1 MCTKMKEFL
10 KKMKDPQYK
19 FFGYILG
26 LFIMFI
32 IALCLPKNN
41 SNTVNTIN
49 NDKDTPNTTDNKVLE
64 FLNNQEDYTYNFK
77 YVLKVND
84 QTITYQGQKT
94 NNEEYIT
101 IEGNSYL
108 IKDSL
113 IYIKSGDI
121 YQIYND
127 NIYTNKM
134 ELFTNG
140 KILTNYI
147 NKGYL
152 KDNTY
157 LINLKDIIYNYED
170 KIKYLYFEY
179 FGKFTTNPKEAL
191 ARLKQEIN
199 NEPFNDN
206 LKYFFKLS
214 SNHN

>member
-1 MCTKMKEFL
+1 MKEFL
-10 KKMKDPQYK
+10 KKMDDPKYK
-19 FFGYILG
+19 FLGYMLG

-41 SNTVNTIN
+41 DPTNIIS
-49 NDKDTPNTTDNKVLE
+49 NDKDKTNNTDNQVLE
-64 FLNNQEDYTYNFK
+64 FLNNQEDYTYDFK

-101 IEGNSYL
+101 IGDKSYL
-108 IKDSL
+108 IKDGL
-113 IYIKSGDI
+113 TYIKSDDT

-157 LINLKDIIYNYED
+157 LINLKEIIYNYED
-170 KIKYLYFEY
+170 NDYIEVSS
-179 FGKFTTNPKEAL
+179 N
-191 ARLKQEIN
+191 ISN
-199 NEPFNDN
+199 NEYIINIECKDYLN
-206 LKYFFKLS
+206 YIYKDIENADIELIY
-214 SNHN
+214 SNIVKKS

>member
-1 MCTKMKEFL
+1 MKELL

-26 LFIMFI
+26 LIIMFA

-41 SNTVNTIN
+41 SNNTNTIN
-49 NDKDTPNTTDNKVLE
+49 NDKDKTNNTDNKVLE
-64 FLNNQEDYTYNFK
+64 FLNNQEDYTYDFK
-77 YVLKVND
+77 YVLKVNN

-101 IEGNSYL
+101 SEDNSYL
-108 IKDSL
+108 IKDGL
-113 IYIKSGDI
+113 TYIESDDT

-140 KILTNYI
+140 RILTNYI

-170 KIKYLYFEY
+170 NDYIEVSS
-179 FGKFTTNPKEAL
+179 N
-191 ARLKQEIN
+191 ISN
-199 NEPFNDN
+199 NEYIINIECKDYLN
-206 LKYFFKLS
+206 YIYEDIENADIELTY
-214 SNHN
+214 SNIAKKS

>member
-1 MCTKMKEFL
+1 MKEFL
-10 KKMKDPQYK
+10 KKMDDPKYK
-19 FFGYILG
+19 FLGYMLG

-41 SNTVNTIN
+41 SNTANTIN
-49 NDKDTPNTTDNKVLE
+49 NDKDKTNNTDNQVLE
-64 FLNNQEDYTYNFK
+64 FLNNQEDYTYDFK

-101 IEGNSYL
+101 IEDDSYL
-108 IKDSL
+108 IKDGL
-113 IYIKSGDI
+113 IYIKSDNI

-134 ELFTNG
+134 NLFTNG

-157 LINLKDIIYNYED
+157 LINLKEIIYNYED
-170 KIKYLYFEY
+170 NDYIEVSS
-179 FGKFTTNPKEAL
+179 N
-191 ARLKQEIN
+191 ISN
-199 NEPFNDN
+199 NEYIINIECKDYLN
-206 LKYFFKLS
+206 YIYKDIENADIELIY
-214 SNHN
+214 SNIVKKS

>member
-1 MCTKMKEFL
+1 MKEFL
-10 KKMKDPQYK
+10 KKMDEPKYK
-19 FFGYILG
+19 FLGYMLG
-26 LFIMFI
+26 LFIMFV

-41 SNTVNTIN
+41 SNTANTIN
-49 NDKDTPNTTDNKVLE
+49 NDNNKPYTTDNQVLE

-77 YVLKVND
+77 YVLKVNN

-101 IEGNSYL
+101 TEDNSYL
-108 IKDSL
+108 IKDGL
-113 IYIKSGDI
+113 TYIKSDDT

-134 ELFTNG
+134 NLFTNG

-157 LINLKDIIYNYED
+157 LINLKEIIYNYED
-170 KIKYLYFEY
+170 NDYIEVSS
-179 FGKFTTNPKEAL
+179 N
-191 ARLKQEIN
+191 ISN
-199 NEPFNDN
+199 NEYIINIECKDYLN
-206 LKYFFKLS
+206 YIYKDIENADIELIY
-214 SNHN
+214 SNIVKKS

>member
-1 MCTKMKEFL
+1 MKEFL
-10 KKMKDPQYK
+10 KKMDDPKYK
-19 FFGYILG
+19 FLGYMLG
-26 LFIMFI
+26 LFIMFV

-41 SNTVNTIN
+41 DPTNTIN
-49 NDKDTPNTTDNKVLE
+49 NDKDKPNTTDNQVLE

-77 YVLKVND
+77 YVLKVNN

-101 IEGNSYL
+101 IEDKSYL
-108 IKDSL
+108 IKDGL
-113 IYIKSGDI
+113 IYIKSDDI

-157 LINLKDIIYNYED
+157 LINLKEIIYNYED
-170 KIKYLYFEY
+170 NDYIEVSS
-179 FGKFTTNPKEAL
+179 N
-191 ARLKQEIN
+191 ISN
-199 NEPFNDN
+199 NEYIINIECKDYLN
-206 LKYFFKLS
+206 YIYKDIENADIELIY
-214 SNHN
+214 SNIVKKS

>member
-1 MCTKMKEFL
+1 MKEFL
-10 KKMKDPQYK
+10 KKMDDPKYK
-19 FFGYILG
+19 FLGYMLG

-41 SNTVNTIN
+41 DPTNIIS
-49 NDKDTPNTTDNKVLE
+49 NDKDKTNNTDNQVLE
-64 FLNNQEDYTYNFK
+64 FLNNQEDYTYDFK

-101 IEGNSYL
+101 IGDKSYL
-108 IKDSL
+108 IKDGL

-157 LINLKDIIYNYED
+157 LINLKEIIYNYED
-170 KIKYLYFEY
+170 NDYIEVSS
-179 FGKFTTNPKEAL
+179 N
-191 ARLKQEIN
+191 ISN
-199 NEPFNDN
+199 NEYIINIECKDYLN
-206 LKYFFKLS
+206 YIYKDIENADIELIY
-214 SNHN
+214 SNIVKKS

>member
-1 MCTKMKEFL
+1 MKEFL
-10 KKMKDPQYK
+10 KKMDNPKYK
-19 FFGYILG
+19 FLGYMLG

-41 SNTVNTIN
+41 DQTNIIS
-49 NDKDTPNTTDNKVLE
+49 NDKDKTNNTDNKVLE
-64 FLNNQEDYTYNFK
+64 FLNNQEDYNYNFK

-84 QTITYQGQKT
+84 QTTVYQGQKT

-101 IEGNSYL
+101 IEDNSYL
-108 IKDSL
+108 IKDGL
-113 IYIKSGDI
+113 IYIKSDDI

-152 KDNTY
+152 KGNTY
-157 LINLKDIIYNYED
+157 LINLKDIIYNYEGND
-170 KIKYLYFEY
+170 YIEVSS
-179 FGKFTTNPKEAL
+179 N
-191 ARLKQEIN
+191 ISN
-199 NEPFNDN
+199 NEYIINIECKDYLN
-206 LKYFFKLS
+206 YIYKDIENADIELIY
-214 SNHN
+214 SNIVKKS

>member
-1 MCTKMKEFL
+1 MKEIL
-10 KKMKDPQYK
+10 KKMDDPKYK
-19 FFGYILG
+19 FLGYMLG

-41 SNTVNTIN
+41 SNNTNTIN
-49 NDKDTPNTTDNKVLE
+49 NDNNKPNTTDNQVLE

-77 YVLKVND
+77 YVLKVNN

-101 IEGNSYL
+101 IEDNSYL
-108 IKDSL
+108 IKAGL
-113 IYIKSGDI
+113 IYIKSDDI

-157 LINLKDIIYNYED
+157 LINLKEIIYNYED
-170 KIKYLYFEY
+170 NDYIEVSS
-179 FGKFTTNPKEAL
+179 N
-191 ARLKQEIN
+191 ISN
-199 NEPFNDN
+199 NEYIINIECKDYLN
-206 LKYFFKLS
+206 YIYKDIENADIELTY
-214 SNHN
+214 SNIVKKS

>member
-1 MCTKMKEFL
+1 MKEIL
-10 KKMKDPQYK
+10 KKMDDPKYK
-19 FFGYILG
+19 FLGYMLG

-41 SNTVNTIN
+41 DPTNTIN
-49 NDKDTPNTTDNKVLE
+49 NDKDKPNTTDNQVLD

-77 YVLKVND
+77 YVLKVNN

-101 IEGNSYL
+101 TEDNSYL
-108 IKDSL
+108 IKDGL
-113 IYIKSGDI
+113 TYIKSDDT
-121 YQIYND
+121 YQICND

-134 ELFTNG
+134 NLFTNG

-157 LINLKDIIYNYED
+157 LINLKEIIYNYED
-170 KIKYLYFEY
+170 NDYIEVSS
-179 FGKFTTNPKEAL
+179 N
-191 ARLKQEIN
+191 ISN
-199 NEPFNDN
+199 NEYIINIECKDYLN
-206 LKYFFKLS
+206 YIYKDIENADIELTY
-214 SNHN
+214 SNIVKKS

>member
-1 MCTKMKEFL
+1 MKEFL
-10 KKMKDPQYK
+10 KKMDDPKYK
-19 FFGYILG
+19 FLGYMLG

-41 SNTVNTIN
+41 DPTNIIS
-49 NDKDTPNTTDNKVLE
+49 NDKDKTNNTDNQVLE
-64 FLNNQEDYTYNFK
+64 FLNNQEDYTYDFK

-101 IEGNSYL
+101 IEDNSYL
-108 IKDSL
+108 IKDGL
-113 IYIKSGDI
+113 IYIKSDDI

-157 LINLKDIIYNYED
+157 LINLKDIIYNYEGND
-170 KIKYLYFEY
+170 YIEVSS
-179 FGKFTTNPKEAL
+179 N
-191 ARLKQEIN
+191 ISN
-199 NEPFNDN
+199 NEYIINIECKDYLN
-206 LKYFFKLS
+206 YIYKDIENADIELIY
-214 SNHN
+214 SNIVKKS

>member
-1 MCTKMKEFL
+1 MKEFL
-10 KKMKDPQYK
+10 KKMDDPKYK
-19 FFGYILG
+19 FLGYMLG

-41 SNTVNTIN
+41 SNTANTIN
-49 NDKDTPNTTDNKVLE
+49 NDKDKPNTTDNQVLE

-77 YVLKVND
+77 YVLKVNN

-101 IEGNSYL
+101 TEDNSYL
-108 IKDSL
+108 IKDGL
-113 IYIKSGDI
+113 TYIKSDDT

-134 ELFTNG
+134 NLFTNG

-157 LINLKDIIYNYED
+157 LINLKEIIYNYED
-170 KIKYLYFEY
+170 NDYIEVSS
-179 FGKFTTNPKEAL
+179 N
-191 ARLKQEIN
+191 ISN
-199 NEPFNDN
+199 NEYIINIECKDYLN
-206 LKYFFKLS
+206 YIYKDIENADIELIY
-214 SNHN
+214 SNIVKKS

>member
-1 MCTKMKEFL
+1 MKEFL
-10 KKMKDPQYK
+10 KKMKDPKYQL
-19 FFGYILG
+19 FGYLLG
-26 LFIMFI
+26 IFVIYI
-32 IALCLPKNN
+32 ISMCLSRNN
-41 SNTVNTIN
+41 SNNTNTIN
-49 NDKDTPNTTDNKVLE
+49 NNKPNTTDNQILE
-64 FLNNQEDYTYNFK
+64 FLNNQEDYTYDFK

-101 IEGNSYL
+101 TEDNSYL
-108 IKDSL
+108 IKDGL
-113 IYIKSGDI
+113 TYIKSEDI

-134 ELFTNG
+134 NLFTNG

-170 KIKYLYFEY
+170 NDYIEVSS
-179 FGKFTTNPKEAL
+179 N
-191 ARLKQEIN
+191 ISN
-199 NEPFNDN
+199 NEYIINIECKDYLN
-206 LKYFFKLS
+206 YIYKDIENADIELIY
-214 SNHN
+214 SNIVKKS

>member
-1 MCTKMKEFL
+1 MKEFL
-10 KKMKDPQYK
+10 KKMDDPKYK
-19 FFGYILG
+19 FLGYMLG

-41 SNTVNTIN
+41 SNTANTIN
-49 NDKDTPNTTDNKVLE
+49 NDNNKPNTTDNQVLE

-84 QTITYQGQKT
+84 QATVYQGQKT

-101 IEGNSYL
+101 TEDNSYL
-108 IKDSL
+108 IKDGL
-113 IYIKSGDI
+113 TYIKSDDT

-134 ELFTNG
+134 DLFTNG

-157 LINLKDIIYNYED
+157 LINLKEIIYNYED
-170 KIKYLYFEY
+170 NDYIEVSS
-179 FGKFTTNPKEAL
+179 N
-191 ARLKQEIN
+191 ISN
-199 NEPFNDN
+199 NEYIINVECKDYLN
-206 LKYFFKLS
+206 YIYKDIENADIELIY
-214 SNHN
+214 SNIVKKS

>member
-1 MCTKMKEFL
+1 MKEFL
-10 KKMKDPQYK
+10 KKMDDPKYK
-19 FFGYILG
+19 FLGYMLG

-41 SNTVNTIN
+41 DPTNIIS
-49 NDKDTPNTTDNKVLE
+49 NDKDKTNNADNQVLE
-64 FLNNQEDYTYNFK
+64 FLNNQEDYTYDFK
-77 YVLKVND
+77 YVLKVNN

-101 IEGNSYL
+101 IGDKSYL
-108 IKDSL
+108 IKDGL
-113 IYIKSGDI
+113 TYIKSDDT

-157 LINLKDIIYNYED
+157 LINLKEIIYNYED
-170 KIKYLYFEY
+170 NDYIEVSS
-179 FGKFTTNPKEAL
+179 N
-191 ARLKQEIN
+191 ISN
-199 NEPFNDN
+199 NEYIINIECKDYLN
-206 LKYFFKLS
+206 YIYKDIENADIELIY
-214 SNHN
+214 SNIVKKS

>member
-1 MCTKMKEFL
+1 MKEFL
-10 KKMKDPQYK
+10 KKMDDPKYK
-19 FFGYILG
+19 FLGYMLG

-41 SNTVNTIN
+41 DQTNIIS
-49 NDKDTPNTTDNKVLE
+49 NDKDKTNNTDNKVLE
-64 FLNNQEDYTYNFK
+64 FLNNQEDYTYDFK
-77 YVLKVND
+77 YVLKVNN

-94 NNEEYIT
+94 TNEEYIT
-101 IEGNSYL
+101 IEDKSYL
-108 IKDSL
+108 IKDGL
-113 IYIKSGDI
+113 IYIKSDDI

-140 KILTNYI
+140 KILNNYI

-170 KIKYLYFEY
+170 NDYIEVSS
-179 FGKFTTNPKEAL
+179 N
-191 ARLKQEIN
+191 ISN
-199 NEPFNDN
+199 NEYIINIECKDYLN
-206 LKYFFKLS
+206 YIYKDIENADIELIY
-214 SNHN
+214 SNIVKKS

>member
-1 MCTKMKEFL
+1 MKEFL
-10 KKMKDPQYK
+10 KKMDDPKYK
-19 FFGYILG
+19 FLGYMLG
-26 LFIMFI
+26 LFIMFV

-49 NDKDTPNTTDNKVLE
+49 NDKDKPNTTDNKVLD
-64 FLNNQEDYTYNFK
+64 FLNNQEDYNYNFK
-77 YVLKVND
+77 YVLKVNN

-101 IEGNSYL
+101 IEDKSYL
-108 IKDSL
+108 IKDGL
-113 IYIKSGDI
+113 IYIKSDDI
-121 YQIYND
+121 YQIYNG

-170 KIKYLYFEY
+170 NDYIEVSS
-179 FGKFTTNPKEAL
+179 N
-191 ARLKQEIN
+191 ISN
-199 NEPFNDN
+199 NEYIINIECKDYLN
-206 LKYFFKLS
+206 YIYKDIENADIELIY
-214 SNHN
+214 SNIVKKS

>member
-1 MCTKMKEFL
+1 MCTKMKEIL
-10 KKMKDPQYK
+10 KKMDDPKYK
-19 FFGYILG
+19 FLGYMLG

-41 SNTVNTIN
+41 SNNTNTIN
-49 NDKDTPNTTDNKVLE
+49 NDNNKPNTTDNQVLE

-77 YVLKVND
+77 YVLKVNN

-101 IEGNSYL
+101 IEDNSYL
-108 IKDSL
+108 IKAGL
-113 IYIKSGDI
+113 IYIKSDDI

-157 LINLKDIIYNYED
+157 LINLKEIIYNYED
-170 KIKYLYFEY
+170 NDYIEVSS
-179 FGKFTTNPKEAL
+179 N
-191 ARLKQEIN
+191 ISN
-199 NEPFNDN
+199 NEYIINIECKDYLN
-206 LKYFFKLS
+206 YIYKDIENADIELTY
-214 SNHN
+214 SNIVKKS

>member
-1 MCTKMKEFL
+1 MKEFL
-10 KKMKDPQYK
+10 KKMDEPKYK
-19 FFGYILG
+19 FLGYMLG
-26 LFIMFI
+26 LFIMFV

-41 SNTVNTIN
+41 SNTANTIN
-49 NDKDTPNTTDNKVLE
+49 NDNNKPYTTDNQVLE

-101 IEGNSYL
+101 IEDNSYL
-108 IKDSL
+108 IKDGL
-113 IYIKSGDI
+113 TYIKSDDT

-157 LINLKDIIYNYED
+157 LINLKEIIYNYED
-170 KIKYLYFEY
+170 NDYIEVSS
-179 FGKFTTNPKEAL
+179 N
-191 ARLKQEIN
+191 ISN
-199 NEPFNDN
+199 NEYIINIECKDYLN
-206 LKYFFKLS
+206 YIYKDIENADIELIY
-214 SNHN
+214 SNIVKKS

>member
-1 MCTKMKEFL
+1 MKEFL
-10 KKMKDPQYK
+10 KKMKDPKYK
-19 FFGYILG
+19 FLGYMLG

-49 NDKDTPNTTDNKVLE
+49 NDKDTPNTTDNQVLE

-170 KIKYLYFEY
+170 NDYIKVSS
-179 FGKFTTNPKEAL
+179 N
-191 ARLKQEIN
+191 ISN
-199 NEPFNDN
+199 NEYIINIECKDYLN
-206 LKYFFKLS
+206 YIYKDIENADIELIY
-214 SNHN
+214 SNIVKKS

>member
-1 MCTKMKEFL
+1 MCTKMKEIL
-10 KKMKDPQYK
+10 KKMDDPKYK
-19 FFGYILG
+19 FLGYMLG

-41 SNTVNTIN
+41 SNNTNTIN
-49 NDKDTPNTTDNKVLE
+49 NNKPNTTDNQVLE
-64 FLNNQEDYTYNFK
+64 FLNNQEDYTYDFK

-94 NNEEYIT
+94 TNEEYIT
-101 IEGNSYL
+101 IEDNSYL
-108 IKDSL
+108 IKDGL
-113 IYIKSGDI
+113 TYIKSEDI

-134 ELFTNG
+134 NLFTNG

-157 LINLKDIIYNYED
+157 LINLKEIIYNYED
-170 KIKYLYFEY
+170 NDYIEVSS
-179 FGKFTTNPKEAL
+179 N
-191 ARLKQEIN
+191 ISN
-199 NEPFNDN
+199 NEYIINIECKDYLN
-206 LKYFFKLS
+206 YIYKDIENADIELIY
-214 SNHN
+214 SNIVKKS

>member
-1 MCTKMKEFL
+1 MKEFL
-10 KKMKDPQYK
+10 KKMDDPKYK
-19 FFGYILG
+19 FLGYMLG

-41 SNTVNTIN
+41 SNTANTIN
-49 NDKDTPNTTDNKVLE
+49 NDNNKPNTTDNQVLD

-77 YVLKVND
+77 YVLKAND

-101 IEGNSYL
+101 IEDNSYL
-108 IKDSL
+108 IKDGL
-113 IYIKSGDI
+113 TYIKSKDI

-134 ELFTNG
+134 NLFTNG

-170 KIKYLYFEY
+170 NDYIEVSS
-179 FGKFTTNPKEAL
+179 N
-191 ARLKQEIN
+191 ISN
-199 NEPFNDN
+199 NEYIINIECKDYLN
-206 LKYFFKLS
+206 YIYKDIENADIELIY
-214 SNHN
+214 SNIVKKS

>member
-1 MCTKMKEFL
+1 MKEFL
-10 KKMKDPQYK
+10 KKMDDPKYK
-19 FFGYILG
+19 FLGYMLG

-41 SNTVNTIN
+41 DQTNIIS
-49 NDKDTPNTTDNKVLE
+49 NDKDKTNNTDNKVLE
-64 FLNNQEDYTYNFK
+64 FLNNQEDYTYDFK
-77 YVLKVND
+77 YVLKVNN

-94 NNEEYIT
+94 TNEEYIT
-101 IEGNSYL
+101 IEDNSYL
-108 IKDSL
+108 IKAGL
-113 IYIKSGDI
+113 IYIKSDDI

-134 ELFTNG
+134 NLFTNG

-170 KIKYLYFEY
+170 NDYIEVSS
-179 FGKFTTNPKEAL
+179 N
-191 ARLKQEIN
+191 ISN
-199 NEPFNDN
+199 NEYIINIECKDYLN
-206 LKYFFKLS
+206 YIYKDIENADIELIY
-214 SNHN
+214 SNIVKKS

>member
-1 MCTKMKEFL
+1 MKEFL
-10 KKMKDPQYK
+10 KKMDDPKYK
-19 FFGYILG
+19 FLGYMLG

-41 SNTVNTIN
+41 DPTNIIS
-49 NDKDTPNTTDNKVLE
+49 NDKDKTNNTDNKVLE
-64 FLNNQEDYTYNFK
+64 FLNNQEDYTYDFK

-84 QTITYQGQKT
+84 QTTVYQGQKT

-101 IEGNSYL
+101 IGDKSYL
-108 IKDSL
+108 IKDGL
-113 IYIKSGDI
+113 TYIKSDDT

-157 LINLKDIIYNYED
+157 LINLKEIIYNYED
-170 KIKYLYFEY
+170 NDYIEVSS
-179 FGKFTTNPKEAL
+179 N
-191 ARLKQEIN
+191 ISN
-199 NEPFNDN
+199 NEYIINIECKDYLN
-206 LKYFFKLS
+206 YIYKDIENADIELIY
-214 SNHN
+214 SNIVKKS

>member
-1 MCTKMKEFL
+1 MKEFL
-10 KKMKDPQYK
+10 KKMDDPKYK
-19 FFGYILG
+19 FLGYMLG
-26 LFIMFI
+26 LFIMFV

-49 NDKDTPNTTDNKVLE
+49 NDKDKPNTTDNKVLD
-64 FLNNQEDYTYNFK
+64 FLNNQEDYNYNFK
-77 YVLKVND
+77 YVLKVNN

-101 IEGNSYL
+101 IEDKSYL
-108 IKDSL
+108 IKDGL
-113 IYIKSGDI
+113 IYIKSDDI
-121 YQIYND
+121 YQIYNG

-134 ELFTNG
+134 NLFTNG

-170 KIKYLYFEY
+170 NDYIEVSS
-179 FGKFTTNPKEAL
+179 N
-191 ARLKQEIN
+191 ISN
-199 NEPFNDN
+199 NEYIINIECKDYLN
-206 LKYFFKLS
+206 YIYKDIENADIELIY
-214 SNHN
+214 SNIVKKS

>member
-1 MCTKMKEFL
+1 MKEFL
-10 KKMKDPQYK
+10 KKMDDPKYK
-19 FFGYILG
+19 FLGYMLG

-41 SNTVNTIN
+41 DPTNIIS
-49 NDKDTPNTTDNKVLE
+49 NDKDKTNNADNQVLE
-64 FLNNQEDYTYNFK
+64 FLNNQEDYTYDFK

-101 IEGNSYL
+101 IGDKSYL
-108 IKDSL
+108 IKDGL
-113 IYIKSGDI
+113 TYIKSDDT

-157 LINLKDIIYNYED
+157 LINLKEIIYNYED
-170 KIKYLYFEY
+170 NDYIEVSS
-179 FGKFTTNPKEAL
+179 N
-191 ARLKQEIN
+191 ISN
-199 NEPFNDN
+199 NEYIINIECKDYLN
-206 LKYFFKLS
+206 YIYKDIENADIELIY
-214 SNHN
+214 SNIVKKS

>member
-1 MCTKMKEFL
+1 MKEFL
-10 KKMKDPQYK
+10 KKMDNPKYK
-19 FFGYILG
+19 FLGYMLG

-41 SNTVNTIN
+41 DPTNTIN
-49 NDKDTPNTTDNKVLE
+49 NDKDKPNTTDNQVLD

-77 YVLKVND
+77 YVLKVNN

-101 IEGNSYL
+101 TEDNSYL
-108 IKDSL
+108 IKDGL
-113 IYIKSGDI
+113 TYIKSDDT

-134 ELFTNG
+134 DLFTNG

-157 LINLKDIIYNYED
+157 LINLKEIIYNYED
-170 KIKYLYFEY
+170 NDYIEVSS
-179 FGKFTTNPKEAL
+179 N
-191 ARLKQEIN
+191 ISN
-199 NEPFNDN
+199 NEYIINIECKDYLN
-206 LKYFFKLS
+206 YIYKDIENADIELIY
-214 SNHN
+214 SNIIKKS

>member
-1 MCTKMKEFL
+1 MKEFL
-10 KKMKDPQYK
+10 KKMDDPKYK
-19 FFGYILG
+19 FLGYMLG

-41 SNTVNTIN
+41 SNTANTIN
-49 NDKDTPNTTDNKVLE
+49 NDKDKPNTTDNQVLE
-64 FLNNQEDYTYNFK
+64 FLNNHEDYTYNFK

-101 IEGNSYL
+101 TEDNSYL
-108 IKDSL
+108 IKDGL
-113 IYIKSGDI
+113 TYIKSDDT

-134 ELFTNG
+134 DLFTNG

-157 LINLKDIIYNYED
+157 LINLKEIIYNYED
-170 KIKYLYFEY
+170 NDYIEVSS
-179 FGKFTTNPKEAL
+179 N
-191 ARLKQEIN
+191 ISN
-199 NEPFNDN
+199 NEYIINIECKDYLN
-206 LKYFFKLS
+206 YIYKDIENADIELIY
-214 SNHN
+214 SNIVKKS

>member
-1 MCTKMKEFL
+1 MKEFL
-10 KKMKDPQYK
+10 KKMDDPKYK
-19 FFGYILG
+19 FLGYMLG
-26 LFIMFI
+26 LFIMFV

-41 SNTVNTIN
+41 DPTNTIN
-49 NDKDTPNTTDNKVLE
+49 NDKDKPNTTDNQVLD

-101 IEGNSYL
+101 IEDKSYL
-108 IKDSL
+108 IKDGL
-113 IYIKSGDI
+113 IYIKSDDI

-157 LINLKDIIYNYED
+157 LINLKEIIYNYED
-170 KIKYLYFEY
+170 NDYIEVSS
-179 FGKFTTNPKEAL
+179 N
-191 ARLKQEIN
+191 ISN
-199 NEPFNDN
+199 NEYIINIECKDYLN
-206 LKYFFKLS
+206 YIYKDIENADIELIY
-214 SNHN
+214 SNIVKKS

>member
-1 MCTKMKEFL
+1 MKEFL
-10 KKMKDPQYK
+10 KKMDDPKYK
-19 FFGYILG
+19 FLGYMLG

-41 SNTVNTIN
+41 DQTNIIS
-49 NDKDTPNTTDNKVLE
+49 NDKDKTNNTDNKVLE
-64 FLNNQEDYTYNFK
+64 FLNNQEDYTYDFK
-77 YVLKVND
+77 YVLKVNN

-94 NNEEYIT
+94 TNEEYIT
-101 IEGNSYL
+101 IEDNSYL
-108 IKDSL
+108 IKDGL
-113 IYIKSGDI
+113 IYIKSDDI

-157 LINLKDIIYNYED
+157 LINLKDIIYNYEGND
-170 KIKYLYFEY
+170 YIEVSS
-179 FGKFTTNPKEAL
+179 N
-191 ARLKQEIN
+191 ISN
-199 NEPFNDN
+199 NEYIINIECKDYLN
-206 LKYFFKLS
+206 YIYKDIENADIELIY
-214 SNHN
+214 SNIVKKS